1 LRKNL
6 ISIIVQRLVILLL
19 MLNLGAFVKAQ
30 VQLAPASDTLCPGE
44 SLTFSATSS
53 CLGNVIYSFWVNG
66 DSILSNASG
75 NFVFLPTQNSHQ
87 IQVVCACDVNGTV
100 TLDTASTS
108 VTLLT
113 ANLSAGPDQTVD
125 SGTVVTLQAS
135 GNFDSL
141 VWSPSYL
148 INYPTLPSVQ
158 TTPSQTTTYM
168 LTAYYFGCT
177 FFDYVTVFL
186 SNVLNVPNTFSPNND
201 GSNDVWIIPGI
212 ENYPD
217 NRMVIMNRFG
227 DLLYES
233 ASYGTVNAWAGTRNG
248 KVLPDG
254 VYYYLLELGNGV
266 VKKGTISIVR

>member
-1 LRKNL
+1 MYR
-6 ISIIVQRLVILLL
+6 IVQRLVILLL
-19 MLNLGAFVKAQ
+19 MLNLGAFAKAQ
-30 VQLAPASDTLCPGE
+30 AQLAPANDTLCPGE

-53 CLGNVIYSFWVNG
+53 CVGNVLYSFWVNG

-100 TLDTASTS
+100 TLDTASTL
-108 VTLLT
+108 VTLLS

-158 TTPSQTTTYM
+158 TTPFQTTTYM
-168 LTAYYFGCT
+168 LTGYSSGCT

>member
-1 LRKNL
+1 MYR
-6 ISIIVQRLVILLL
+6 IVQRLVILLL

-30 VQLAPASDTLCPGE
+30 AQLSPANDTLCPGE

-53 CLGNVIYSFWVNG
+53 CVGNVLYSFWVNG

-75 NFVFLPTQNSHQ
+75 TFVFLPTQNSHQ
-87 IQVVCACDVNGTV
+87 IQVVCACDVNGMV
-100 TLDTASTS
+100 TLDTASTL
-108 VTLLT
+108 VTLLS

-168 LTAYYFGCT
+168 LTGYYSGCT

>member
-1 LRKNL
+1 MYR
-6 ISIIVQRLVILLL
+6 IVQRLVILLL
-19 MLNLGAFVKAQ
+19 MASLGPFVRAQ
-30 VQLAPASDTLCPGE
+30 VQLFPVSDTLCFGE
-44 SLTFSATSS
+44 SLTFTASSNCAGNAT
-53 CLGNVIYSFWVNG
+53 YSFWVDG
-66 DSILSNASG
+66 DSVLSNASG
-75 NFVFLPTQNSHQ
+75 TFVFLPTQNIHQ
-87 IQVVCACDVNGTV
+87 IQVVWACDVNGTV
-100 TLDTASTS
+100 TLDTAISS
-108 VTLLT
+108 VTVLD

-125 SGTVVTLQAS
+125 SGTVVTLQAT
-135 GNFDSL
+135 GNYDS
-141 VWSPSYL
+141 VMWSPSYL
-148 INYPTLPSVQ
+148 FNYPTLPSVQ
-158 TTPSQTTTYM
+158 TTPFQTTTYM
-168 LTAYYFGCT
+168 VTGHYAGCV

-186 SNVLNVPNTFSPNND
+186 SNVFNIPNTFSPNND

-227 DLLYES
+227 DVLYES

>member
-1 LRKNL
+1 
-6 ISIIVQRLVILLL
+6 

-30 VQLAPASDTLCPGE
+30 AQLSPANDTLCPGE

-53 CLGNVIYSFWVNG
+53 CVGNVLYSFWVNG

-100 TLDTASTS
+100 TLDTASTL
-108 VTLLT
+108 VTLLS

-158 TTPSQTTTYM
+158 TTPFQTTTYM
-168 LTAYYFGCT
+168 LTAYYSGCT

>member
-19 MLNLGAFVKAQ
+19 MLNLGAFAKAQ
-30 VQLAPASDTLCPGE
+30 VQLAPTSDTLCPGE

-100 TLDTASTS
+100 TLDTASTL
-108 VTLLT
+108 VTLLS

-158 TTPSQTTTYM
+158 TTPFQTTTYM
-168 LTAYYFGCT
+168 LTAYYSGCT